1 MNKIALI
8 TGGTRGIGLGIAKQ
22 LGKNNYKLALCGT
35 RPKNQLNQ
43 LIIDLKKENITAEYF
58 QCNIGISKDRKKLVE
73 DVIAHYGQINILIN
87 NAGIA
92 PKVRA
97 DMLETSEESFDDL
110 ISVNLKGPFF
120 LTQAVANEMIKL
132 TKKDTNYKGCII
144 NVTSVS
150 SSVASV
156 NRPEY
161 CISKSGSTM
170 STMLWASRLGEY
182 GINVYELQPGIIK
195 TDMTSDVTSKY
206 DKLIEETDL
215 LVQKR
220 WGLPDDIGKA
230 ALGLAEGYFP
240 FSTGAVIPVDGGLML
255 KRL

>member
-1 MNKIALI
+1 MNKVALI
-8 TGGTRGIGLGIAKQ
+8 TGGTRGIGFGIAKQ

-35 RPKNQLNQ
+35 RAKEQLNQ
-43 LIIDLKKENITAEYF
+43 LIIELKNEGITAEYF
-58 QCNIGISKDRKKLVE
+58 QCNIAIAEDRKKLIM
-73 DVIAHYGQINILIN
+73 DVVKHYGHINVLVN

-110 ISVNLKGPFF
+110 INVNLKGPFF
-120 LTQAVANEMIKL
+120 LTQSVANEMIKEQ
-132 TKKDTNYKGCII
+132 KKNSNHTYCII
-144 NVTSVS
+144 NVTSIS

-182 GINVYELQPGIIK
+182 GITVYELQPGIIK
-195 TDMTSDVTSKY
+195 TDMTSGVSAKY
-206 DKLIEETDL
+206 DKIINETDL

-220 WGLPDDIGKA
+220 WGLPEDIGKA
-230 ALGLAEGYFP
+230 ALGLAEGYFA
-240 FSTGAVIPVDGGLML
+240 FSTGAVIPIDGGLML

>member
-22 LGKNNYKLALCGT
+22 LGKNNYNLALCGT
-35 RPKNQLNQ
+35 RPKDQLNQ
-43 LIIDLKKENITAEYF
+43 LIIELKNEGITAEYF
-58 QCNIGISKDRKKLVE
+58 QCNIGVAEDRKRLVQE
-73 DVIAHYGQINILIN
+73 VVKHYGQINVLVN

-120 LTQAVANEMIKL
+120 LTQTVANEMIKQ
-132 TKKDTNYKGCII
+132 TEKDPSYKACII

-150 SSVASV
+150 SSVASI

-161 CISKSGSTM
+161 CISKSGSSM

-182 GINVYELQPGIIK
+182 SIPVYELQPGIIK
-195 TDMTSDVTSKY
+195 TDMTSGVSSKY

-220 WGLPDDIGKA
+220 WGLPEDIGKA